1 MASVLH
7 GNANML
13 ECIDHLRRNY
23 TLDPGVRLWAGET
36 LRDVAD
42 DLQFGSEVLRVWDII
57 DEAEPG
63 PRLAP
68 PASPSAPVAAPP
80 PARGAIPRRP
90 ARRRC
95 PDRDAVARPH

>member
-1 MASVLH
+1 MRLSPMQRMASVLH

-42 DLQFGSEVLRVWDII
+42 DLNSGARFCAYGPTSSTRPSLVLD
-57 DEAEPG
+57 
-63 PRLAP
+63 
-68 PASPSAPVAAPP
+68 
-80 PARGAIPRRP
+80 
-90 ARRRC
+90 
-95 PDRDAVARPH
+95 